1 MSGTAFPSKVTQ
13 VDTVARFPLG
23 YEATLPATKSGAGG
37 VNDDTGEEVWV
48 YVKASVALAA
58 GDVCSYA
65 AAATTKTVRLV
76 PANTNVCTIVGVA
89 QHVIAINS
97 FGFIQKRGL
106 ASVTADAGGVTINVG
121 LMVGDAPGTADAAG
135 AVTTA
140 SFGVATASAASA
152 AAVCWI
158 DCRA

>member
-1 MSGTAFPSKVTQ
+1 MGGTAFTSTVTQ
-13 VDTVARFPLG
+13 TDTTARFPLG
-23 YEATLPATKSGAGG
+23 YEVTLPATRGGAGG
-37 VNDDTGEEVWV
+37 VNDDAGEEVWV
-48 YVKASVALAA
+48 YVKASAALAA

-76 PANTNVCTIVGVA
+76 PANTNACTIVGVA
-89 QHVIAINS
+89 QHVIAINA

-106 ASVTADAGGVTINVG
+106 ATVTADAGGVTANEG
-121 LMVGDAPGTADAAG
+121 LMVGDAPGTADVAG

-140 SFGVATASAASA
+140 SFGVATATASSA